1 MLRLGDG
8 AVVPLEV
15 AETRRAR
22 RRGLLGR
29 DGLDGALLLPRARQ
43 VHTLGMRFA
52 IDAVHCDRDGVVVR
66 VVRLAPGRL
75 GPFVRRARSVIE
87 AEAGATDRWGI
98 RPGQRLVC
106 GRAHPG
112 RP

>member
-1 MLRLGDG
+1 MLQLVDG

-15 AETRRAR
+15 AGTRRVR

-52 IDAVHCDRDGVVVR
+52 IDAIHLDREGVVLR
-66 VVRLAPGRL
+66 VVRLDPGRL
-75 GPFVRRARSVIE
+75 GPFVRQARAVIE
-87 AEAGATDRWGI
+87 VQAGATDRWGI
-98 RPGQRLVC
+98 RSGQRLVC
-106 GRAHPG
+106 VHGFAGHP
-112 RP
+112 